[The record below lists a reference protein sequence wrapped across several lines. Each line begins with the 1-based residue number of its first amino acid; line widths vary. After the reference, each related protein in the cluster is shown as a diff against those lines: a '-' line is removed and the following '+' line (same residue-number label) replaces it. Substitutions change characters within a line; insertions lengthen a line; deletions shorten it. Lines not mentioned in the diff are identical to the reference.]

1 MPRHTWRRAARGL
14 ALGVLWAATVGALG
28 PRALRG
34 GCATEHDIGAPGRKQ
49 AAVGQEAGGRG
60 SVCDRT
66 ESAAAVAWERTR
78 EQTMELREPLRT
90 ADPTAPAITRRD
102 VLNCQIEQWYPL
114 FSKHTLKTKFVE
126 LSPAFVQYLLSDG
139 LILPQGCEAPSS
151 HSGRDADDDSWGDFT
166 DEDSD
171 CEAQPLLSVDSA
183 ASNGEERQGQATRLQ
198 FDELVEAMT
207 KAIEELGGEV
217 SPNPLPL
224 SFWSSLKALVRMPAL
239 LA

>member
-1 MPRHTWRRAARGL
+1 MCIR
-14 ALGVLWAATVGALG
+14 
-28 PRALRG
+28 
-34 GCATEHDIGAPGRKQ
+34 
-49 AAVGQEAGGRG
+49 
-60 SVCDRT
+60 DR
-66 ESAAAVAWERTR
+66 
-78 EQTMELREPLRT
+78 
-90 ADPTAPAITRRD
+90 
-102 VLNCQIEQWYPL
+102 WYPL

-151 HSGRDADDDSWGDFT
+151 HSARDADDDSWGDFT

-171 CEAQPLLSVDSA
+171 CDAQPLLSVDSA

-224 SFWSSLKALVRMPAL
+224 AS
-239 LA
+239 